1 MPYCGNYLW
10 SSLELI
16 KETVINHKAY
26 VDIATNTTGIRF
38 NLRESK
44 QVTRE
49 HSGKMSLPVHL
60 SFIILCGDKLV
71 AALIILFS

>member
-16 KETVINHKAY
+16 KETLINHKAY

-44 QVTRE
+44 QVNRE
-49 HSGKMSLPVHL
+49 QSGKMSLPVP
-60 SFIILCGDKLV
+60 SFVHNLVRRRIISS
-71 AALIILFS
+71 INNPI

>member
-1 MPYCGNYLW
+1 MPKCGNYLW

-16 KETVINHKAY
+16 KETVINHKAF

-44 QVTRE
+44 QVNRE
-49 HSGKMSLPVHL
+49 QSGKMSLPVP
-60 SFIILCGDKLV
+60 SFVHNLVRRRIISS
-71 AALIILFS
+71 INNPI